1 MRARVFGTGMAAV
14 LGLVAAGCGGPS
26 PKTTVKSTTTT
37 IPVASAQTNAAITTT
52 WTKFFDY
59 STPEAT
65 RLTLLQD
72 GTKYSSVIS
81 SLTSLLPP
89 GAMATVQ
96 SIKATGATAAE
107 VTYSLK
113 DSAGVLK
120 SGLTG
125 AAVEVGGKWLVSSA
139 TFCGLVTLA
148 GATCPT

>member
-1 MRARVFGTGMAAV
+1 MAAV
-14 LGLVAAGCGGPS
+14 LGLVAAGCGGTT
-26 PKTTVKSTTTT
+26 PKTTVGSTTTT
-37 IPVASAQTNAAITTT
+37 APATISAKAKAAITTT

-65 RLTLLQD
+65 RLALLQD

-81 SLTSLLPP
+81 SLTHLLPA
-89 GAMATVQ
+89 GAQATVQ
-96 SIKATGATAAE
+96 GVKATGATAAE
-107 VTYSLK
+107 VTYSLR
-113 DSAGVLK
+113 DSAGPLE

-148 GATCPT
+148 GAKCPT